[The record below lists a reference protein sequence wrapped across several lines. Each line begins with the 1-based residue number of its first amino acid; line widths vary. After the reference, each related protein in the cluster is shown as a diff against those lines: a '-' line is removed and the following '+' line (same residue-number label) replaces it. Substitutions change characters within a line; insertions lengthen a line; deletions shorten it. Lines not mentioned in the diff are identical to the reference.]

1 MLKSGKYQIWLL
13 VQVLASLPFCFRH
26 PVPVLQLYRDNVTL
40 VPEEWTVYKAL
51 SFMMSCPWGGEA
63 TGRCP
68 RVTVAA
74 PSPHHPLSEC
84 LFSSWISW
92 GGLPL
97 TPKHPWCHQFPRL
110 QQPIAASWAL
120 DVFVVVGPGHWA
132 DQVHERF
139 LETQVQGRMHKGNIK
154 VPVPTDRT

>member
-1 MLKSGKYQIWLL
+1 MASCSGACFSAFLFSSPCPSTAAVQRQRHPRPGGMDCVQGL
-13 VQVLASLPFCFRH
+13 VFHDELSLGWGGNWQMSPGHSGCPLSSLP
-26 PVPVLQLYRDNVTL
+26 
-40 VPEEWTVYKAL
+40 
-51 SFMMSCPWGGEA
+51 
-63 TGRCP
+63 
-68 RVTVAA
+68 
-74 PSPHHPLSEC
+74 PLSEC

-97 TPKHPWCHQFPRL
+97 TQKHPWCHQFPRL

-120 DVFVVVGPGHWA
+120 DFFVVVGPGHWA